1 MFFPIRLFSRG
12 AVAIL
17 ASVVVSASQAT
28 IFSFGAA
35 YVSSYE
41 QVSDS
46 EPAPSTY
53 NYFSANIYGNDG
65 SLEAATLTLPDSTVY
80 SLGNASFTN
89 AYVVYGSPIAATMA
103 EIEAAYPP
111 GTYGYEILAGSAAP
125 DSATMS
131 VPATDFTNEIPYLNG
146 GSWSSLQY
154 CNAGDDRPLTW
165 TATTNGG
172 NAPILE
178 TAFYVFD
185 YVQQGLVV
193 EAGSGFSSVFI
204 GTTLP
209 GNILLSGHTYAYQL
223 EYYSYYNFPELGFNG
238 ASGLSSY
245 IRATV
250 GYFHVAANPGTVS
263 GQLTLSEY
271 AYPTGMPIT
280 VDIVDGDGNVLDT
293 QTFPLGS
300 YGYYAFDTAVT
311 GVKSL
316 RFRSTHWLIR
326 QVSDVDLDVG
336 QDTINP
342 VLVNGDIDQ
351 DNEVSIGDYAIL
363 SSVYG
368 TFAGDPGYDLQA
380 DLDGDLEIGIGDY
393 SILSANY
400 LQGGD

>member
-1 MFFPIRLFSRG
+1 MNFSAKAMMRG
-12 AVAIL
+12 AMAAGVAVMGSM
-17 ASVVVSASQAT
+17 AHAT
-28 IFSFGAA
+28 IFSYGAT

-41 QVSDS
+41 QVSDA

-53 NYFSANIYGNDG
+53 NYFSANIYGDDG
-65 SLEAATLTLPDSTVY
+65 SLELATLTLPDLSVY
-80 SLGNASFTN
+80 DLGNASFTN
-89 AYVVYGSPIAATMA
+89 AYMVYGSPILATMA
-103 EIEAAYPP
+103 EIEAAYPA
-111 GTYGYEILAGSAAP
+111 GNYLFEINAGSAAP
-125 DSATMS
+125 DSATLS
-131 VPATDFTNEIPYLNG
+131 VPATDFTNEIPYIDS

-165 TATTNGG
+165 VATSNAG

-178 TAFYVFD
+178 TSFYVFD
-185 YVQQGLVV
+185 YVLQGAVV
-193 EAGSGFSSVFI
+193 HAGGGDSSEFT
-204 GTTLP
+204 GTTVP
-209 GNILLSGHTYAYQL
+209 GTVLLSGHTYAYQL
-223 EYYSYYNFPELGFNG
+223 EYYSYYNYPALGFGG
-238 ASGLSSY
+238 AAGLSSY
-245 IRATV
+245 IRTAV

-263 GQLTLSEY
+263 GQLTLSDY

-280 VDIVDGDGNVLDT
+280 VDIVDEDGNVLDT

-316 RFRSTHWLIR
+316 RFRSTHWLVR
-326 QVSDVDLDVG
+326 QVSDVNLDVG

-342 VLVNGDIDQ
+342 ILVNGDIDQ

-368 TFAGDPGYDLQA
+368 TFSGDPGYDIQA
-380 DLDGDLEIGIGDY
+380 DLDGDLEISIGDY

-400 LQGGD
+400 LQAGD

>member
-1 MFFPIRLFSRG
+1 MVFSSKAMMRG
-12 AVAIL
+12 WAVVFAGL
-17 ASVVVSASQAT
+17 MATASQAV
-28 IFSFGAA
+28 IFSFGAT
-35 YVSSYE
+35 YLSSYE
-41 QVSDS
+41 QVSDA
-46 EPAPSTY
+46 EPAPSTF
-53 NYFSANIYGNDG
+53 NYFSANIYGDDG
-65 SLEAATLTLPDSTVY
+65 SLELATLTLPDSTVFD
-80 SLGNASFTN
+80 LGIASFTN
-89 AYVVYGSPIAATMA
+89 AYMVYGSPIASTMA
-103 EIEAAYPP
+103 EIEAAYPA
-111 GTYGYEILAGSAAP
+111 GDYVYQINAGSAAP
-125 DSATMS
+125 DSAVLS
-131 VPATDFTNEIPYLNG
+131 IPATDFTNEIPYIDN

-165 TATTNGG
+165 VATSNAG

-178 TAFYVFD
+178 TSFYVFD
-185 YVQQGLVV
+185 YVLQGAVV
-193 EAGSGFSSVFI
+193 HSTGGNSAI
-204 GTTLP
+204 TTGTTVP
-209 GNILLSGHTYAYQL
+209 GTVLLSGHTYAYQL
-223 EYYSYYNFPELGFNG
+223 EYYSYYSYPALGFGG
-238 ASGLSSY
+238 ATGLSSY
-245 IRATV
+245 LRATV

-263 GQLTLSEY
+263 GQLTLSDY

-316 RFRSTHWLIR
+316 RFRSTHWLER
-326 QVSDVDLDVG
+326 QVSDVDLDIG

-342 VLVNGDIDQ
+342 VLINGDIDQ

-400 LQGGD
+400 LQSGD